1 MEISRG
7 HRRGHQSSG
16 GILSPC
22 STRLSIE
29 PNPMALS
36 DVCLLQLRV
45 FVPRTTLMLES
56 YRTVFSTAQR
66 SILSSSSKDF
76 LLHQRGPKGRVP
88 CGKPPLSH
96 RPCPTPWRGH
106 TSISPRSTRPAAHSS
121 KRLWGLRHELFSITA
136 RSPSHTG
143 VPTRSTCP
151 DKWQLEAIP
160 AARCWRAE
168 SRA

>member
-1 MEISRG
+1 M
-7 HRRGHQSSG
+7 
-16 GILSPC
+16 
-22 STRLSIE
+22 
-29 PNPMALS
+29 
-36 DVCLLQLRV
+36 
-45 FVPRTTLMLES
+45 
-56 YRTVFSTAQR
+56 
-66 SILSSSSKDF
+66 
-76 LLHQRGPKGRVP
+76 P
-88 CGKPPLSH
+88 CGKPSLSH

-160 AARCWRAE
+160 AACGEPGISAGQEVALPGLLGRKVAGTQALAVSKTFQRSNPEPLNYSLASAKHREPGSC
-168 SRA
+168 SHL